1 LGFALALGL
10 ACKAVFGLD
19 FEDGFEDGFE
29 ADLPAGL
36 AAALTL
42 D

>member
-10 ACKAVFGLD
+10 ACEAVFGLD
-19 FEDGFEDGFE
+19 FEDGFE